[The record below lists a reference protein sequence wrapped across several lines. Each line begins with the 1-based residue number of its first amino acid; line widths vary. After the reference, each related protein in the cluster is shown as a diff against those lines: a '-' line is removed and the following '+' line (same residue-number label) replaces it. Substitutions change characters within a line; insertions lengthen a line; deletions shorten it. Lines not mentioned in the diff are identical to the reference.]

1 MGGSASYSPIISKI
15 YKSRNI
21 ILEIVKRRGY
31 KIEDYEGFS
40 VNDIHTMFAK
50 HQLDMLLEHKDNGRK
65 LYINY
70 GIYKKLRQ
78 NYIDETIEDLF
89 DVEEILTNKDELIIV
104 SKDKIND
111 ALRNAMKNIF
121 INEKRFYNI
130 YNLNDYLFNILNHVL
145 IAPHRILTEE
155 EKQKIIIQYNITNIS
170 QFPEISRFD
179 PVAQALGMRPE
190 ELCEIKRPSPTAI
203 VTNYYR
209 SCCH

>member
-1 MGGSASYSPIISKI
+1 MSGSASYSPIISKI

-89 DVEEILTNKDELIIV
+89 DVEETLTNKDELIIV

-111 ALRNAMKNIF
+111 ALRNAMKHIF

-145 IAPHRILTEE
+145 ISPHRILTEE

>member
-1 MGGSASYSPIISKI
+1 MSSSASYSPIISKI

-21 ILEIVKRRGY
+21 ILDILKWRGY
-31 KIEDYEGFS
+31 NTEDYEGFS

-50 HQLDMLLEHKDNGRK
+50 YQLDMLLEHKDNGKK

-70 GIYKKLRQ
+70 GINKKLRQ

-89 DVEEILTNKDELIIV
+89 DVEEILTDEDELIII

-111 ALRNAMKNIF
+111 ALRNAMKKIF

-130 YNLNDYLFNILNHVL
+130 YNLNDYLFNILKHALV
-145 IAPHRILTEE
+145 APHRILTEE
-155 EKQKIIIQYNITNIS
+155 EKKNIIIQYNITNMT

-179 PVAQALGMRPE
+179 PVAQALGMRPTQ
-190 ELCEIKRPSPTAI
+190 LCEIKRPSPTAI
-203 VTNYYR
+203 ITNYYR
-209 SCCH
+209 YCCH

>member
-1 MGGSASYSPIISKI
+1 MSGSASYSPIISKI

-21 ILEIVKRRGY
+21 ILDIVKLRGY

-78 NYIDETIEDLF
+78 NSIDETIEDLF
-89 DVEEILTNKDELIIV
+89 DVEEILTNEDELIIV

-111 ALRNAMKNIF
+111 ALRNAMKHIF

-145 IAPHRILTEE
+145 IAPHRILTED

>member
-1 MGGSASYSPIISKI
+1 MSSSASYSPIISKI

-89 DVEEILTNKDELIIV
+89 DVEETLTNKDELIIV

-111 ALRNAMKNIF
+111 ALRNAMKHIF

>member
-1 MGGSASYSPIISKI
+1 MSTTASYSPIISKI

-21 ILEIVKRRGY
+21 ILDILKSRGY
-31 KIEDYEGFS
+31 KTEDYEGFS

-50 HQLDMLLEHKDNGRK
+50 HQLDMFMEHKVKGK
-65 LYINY
+65 IYVNY

-89 DVEEILTNKDELIIV
+89 DVEEILTTEDELIIV

-111 ALRNAMKNIF
+111 ALKNAMKQSF
-121 INEKRFYNI
+121 INEKRFYNV
-130 YNLNDYLFNILNHVL
+130 YNLNDYLFNILQHSLVS
-145 IAPHRILTEE
+145 PHRILTEK
-155 EKQKIIIQYNITNIS
+155 EKTEIIIKYNITNMS

-179 PVAQALGMRPE
+179 PVAQALGMRPT

-203 VTNYYR
+203 VANYYR
-209 SCCH
+209 YCCH